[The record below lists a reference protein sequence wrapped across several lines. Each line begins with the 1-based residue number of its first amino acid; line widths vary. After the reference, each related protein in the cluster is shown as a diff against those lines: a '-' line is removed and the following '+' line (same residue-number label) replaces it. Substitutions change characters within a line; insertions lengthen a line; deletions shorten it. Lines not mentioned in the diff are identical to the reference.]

1 MSIRLQVLCSLAI
14 MFLLSCVMFGAT
26 WSLTASQKA
35 DGLVGSL
42 AGRQWMQVQKIAKDA
57 LAYAQNAK
65 SGKGDAALAE
75 DVRKR
80 LVAFA
85 DVQNLLIA
93 GGDYNDGKGFHIPKA
108 DRETAALLMAAAA
121 RIKPF
126 VTEVE
131 TMLSKPDSATA
142 DRLAAA
148 AEDMALAQDKAV
160 DRLEEI
166 AEGNVTTLMT
176 IQASGMA
183 LGAVVFLSV
192 LVLLSRSLNAPLTR
206 LREYA
211 TAVAGGNLKARAA
224 GNYPP
229 ELSELRDALSRM
241 VAFLEKEMN
250 ETQKKGQECELQAA
264 ETHSALV
271 ATREQEARTNELLAR
286 MHEAAA
292 QARSVSESV
301 MDESASLLEQ
311 AQLVAG
317 GAQHQRDRMIET
329 ATAMEEMNATVLE
342 VAHNASAAATSA
354 DEAKGKALTG
364 AEGVRS
370 AVDSIEIIRQR
381 ILELKESM
389 TRLGQQADSIGHIMN
404 VISDIAD
411 QTNLLALNAAIE
423 AARAGDAGRGFAV
436 VADEVRKLAE
446 KTMTATK
453 EVGEAVVSIQ
463 GQARENI
470 AAVESAAQGIE
481 ESTAAAAASG
491 RFMDE
496 IVGIVDAT
504 ASQVASIAT
513 ASEEQSATSEEI
525 NRAVEEVNRIAGETA
540 DGMETATAA
549 LSALSALSGELDDV
563 IRRMTGDT
571 TASHAKK
578 AVAPRAV
585 AAGSRTPSLPSSR
598 PAAKS
603 LPAPRRPAAAK
614 ALPHAPAKHAPKAAS
629 THPAPAHAAP
639 AKSASGNGGPVSC
652 SINDAILIWDQ
663 SLAVGIQEID
673 SQHQKLVRMI
683 CDLHE
688 AMRSGKGKDQV
699 ETILHELEEYAV
711 EHFGFEEK
719 LMEQYKYPGYLN
731 HRKEHE
737 KFVDKVLAFGN
748 DFRANKVALTNEVMN
763 FLKNWLVGHI
773 KGTDQK
779 YSSFFN
785 ERGVR

>member
-14 MFLLSCVMFGAT
+14 MFLLSCVMFAAT

-35 DGLVGSL
+35 DGLVISL
-42 AGRQWMQVQKIAKDA
+42 AGRQRMQVQKIAKDA
-57 LAYAQNAK
+57 LTYAHNAK
-65 SGKGDAALAE
+65 SGRADASLAAA
-75 DVRKR
+75 VRKR
-80 LVAFA
+80 LVTFA
-85 DVQNLLIA
+85 DIQKLLIA
-93 GGDYNDGKGFHIPKA
+93 GGDYNDGKGFHIPTA
-108 DRETAALLMAAAA
+108 DQETAALLMATATHF
-121 RIKPF
+121 KPF

-131 TMLSKPDSATA
+131 TMLSRPDSATA

-148 AEDMALAQDKAV
+148 AENVVTAQDKAV
-160 DRLEEI
+160 DQLEAET
-166 AEGNVTTLMT
+166 EGNVTTLMT

-183 LGAVVFLSV
+183 LGAVVFVTVLMLLGRNLS
-192 LVLLSRSLNAPLTR
+192 APLTR

-211 TAVAGGNLKARAA
+211 AAVARGDLKARAA
-224 GNYPP
+224 GNYP
-229 ELSELRDALSRM
+229 SELAELRESLSRM
-241 VAFLEKEMN
+241 VAALEANMTEAR
-250 ETQKKGQECELQAA
+250 EKGLQAERHAAEA
-264 ETHSALV
+264 ETAL
-271 ATREQEARTNELLAR
+271 ATTREQEAQTNELLSR
-286 MHEAAA
+286 MNEAAA
-292 QARSVSESV
+292 KAVTVSESV

-311 AQLVAG
+311 AHHVAG

-342 VAHNASAAATSA
+342 VARNASAAAASA

-370 AVDSIEIIRQR
+370 AVDSIETIRQR

-453 EVGEAVVSIQ
+453 EVGEAVASIQ

-470 AAVESAAQGIE
+470 SAVETAAQGIE
-481 ESTAAAAASG
+481 ESTNAAAASG

-504 ASQVASIAT
+504 AAQVASIAT

-571 TASHAKK
+571 TASRPRKT
-578 AVAPRAV
+578 VAPRAV
-585 AAGSRTPSLPSSR
+585 AARAKMPSLPSSR

-603 LPAPRRPAAAK
+603 LPAPRRPVAAK
-614 ALPHAPAKHAPKAAS
+614 ALPHAPAKPAPKAAS

-639 AKSASGNGGPVSC
+639 SKSAS
-652 SINDAILIWDQ
+652 DAILIWDQ

-688 AMRSGKGKDQV
+688 AMRAGKGKGQV
-699 ETILHELEEYAV
+699 ESILRELEEYAV

-737 KFVDKVLAFGN
+737 KFVDKVIAFGN
-748 DFRANKVALTNEVMN
+748 DFRANKVALTNEVMD